1 MTTSATPSAQQARER
16 YLEAE
21 RRLWLDHAGREP
33 DVHWAE
39 LPTLRSRVRLLELG
53 EGPTLLF
60 LHGGPSAAA
69 CWAPLVGRLAGF
81 RCVVIER
88 PGCGLSEPARASL
101 SVREHG
107 AGLLAD
113 VLADLP
119 EPPIAVVANSFGS
132 YLSLAH
138 ELAHPGVVARYL
150 HFGCPAPSPGS
161 RVPPAFVP
169 SMIPG
174 VNSLLRRLGT
184 WTAESSL
191 RNFTVMGHDRE
202 AMSRPALASF
212 LRWYTALMTLT
223 PTRANDQ
230 GLFARIRPRDALRP
244 AQLAAA
250 AVPMHFFW
258 GRGDTFGG
266 ERSARRLTSLIAG
279 SEVQLVDGGH
289 LPWLDDQAGAA
300 EFVGRVLDGR

>member
-1 MTTSATPSAQQARER
+1 MTTSATSAQQARAR

-33 DVHWAE
+33 ETRWVE
-39 LPTLRSRVRLLELG
+39 LPTLRTRVRLLELG

-60 LHGGPSAAA
+60 LHGGPTSAS
-69 CWAPLVGRLAGF
+69 CWAPLVGRLPGF
-81 RCVVIER
+81 RCVLIER
-88 PGCGLSEPARASL
+88 PGCGLSEPARGRL
-101 SVREHG
+101 GVREHG
-107 AGLLAD
+107 AALLAE
-113 VLADLP
+113 VLAALP
-119 EPPIAVVANSFGS
+119 EPPVAVVASSFGS

-161 RVPPAFVP
+161 RVPSAFVP

-184 WTAESSL
+184 WTADSSL

-244 AQLAAA
+244 AQLSSAD
-250 AVPMHFFW
+250 VPMHFFW

-279 SEVQLVDGGH
+279 SELLMVDGGH
-289 LPWLDDQAGAA
+289 LPWLDDPPAA
-300 EFVGRVLDGR
+300 REFVEQVLDGR